1 MRFDTVSLTPTLV
14 GAIEAA
20 QLAEAQGFD
29 GWGCAETGHDVMLLT
44 AMAARETTSIHIS
57 SAIAVAFARN
67 PMSLA
72 YQANDIQGLSE
83 GRFTLGLGTQIKPHI
98 TRRFSMEWSKPAA
111 RMREYVLALGTI
123 FRHFNEDGPLDHE
136 GEFYTHNL
144 TNPFFRPEPHD
155 FGAPPIHLA
164 AVGPL
169 MTRTAAEVAD
179 GVLCHAFT
187 TRDYFDAVTM
197 PALVEGADRGDRDL
211 AAVDVAVGVF
221 VVTGRD
227 DEERAA
233 ARAAVTSQLAFYGST
248 PAYRPVLEQH
258 GWGDVQAQLAR
269 MSKQGQWLEMADLI
283 TDDMLDVFALVV
295 DDPDRVGDAYL
306 ERWGDVVSQASLYPT
321 WTPDDQART
330 AIQASFA
337 AC

>member
-1 MRFDTVSLTPTLV
+1 MRFDTVSLTPTLA

-20 QLAEAQGFD
+20 QLAQQQGYD

-44 AMAARETTSIHIS
+44 AMAARETSSIQIS

-98 TRRFSMEWSKPAA
+98 TRRFSMEWSQPAA
-111 RMREYVLALGTI
+111 RMREYVLALRTI
-123 FRHFNEDGPLDHE
+123 FRHFNEDGPLDHD

-155 FGAPPIHLA
+155 FGPPPIHLA

-179 GVLCHAFT
+179 GILCHAFT
-187 TRDYFDAVTM
+187 TRDYFDAVTL
-197 PALVEGADRGDRDL
+197 PALREGAELGDRTMD
-211 AAVDVAVGVF
+211 AVDVSVGVF

-227 DEERAA
+227 DEERND

-258 GWGDVQAQLAR
+258 GWGDLQPELGR
-269 MSKQGQWLEMADLI
+269 MSKQGQWAEMAGLI
-283 TDDMLDVFALVV
+283 DDDMLEQFALVV
-295 DDPDRVGDAYL
+295 DDPDDVGDAYVA
-306 ERWGDVVSQASLYPT
+306 RWGDVVDGASLYPT
-321 WTPDDQART
+321 WIPDDQARA
-330 AIQASFA
+330 AITRSLRS
-337 AC
+337 